1 MRRFRLP
8 LSAYVVI
15 ALIVIGYIS
24 RLLMHPE
31 ELLVPTI
38 IFGVVFLLYKFPP
51 HTLRRK
57 IKKKEAP
64 FRVIQ
69 GNKRNNDEG
78 TPKYH

>member
-8 LSAYVVI
+8 ISAYVVI
-15 ALIVIGYIS
+15 ALAVIGYMS
-24 RLLMHPE
+24 RLIMHPE

-38 IFGVVFLLYKFPP
+38 IFGAVFLLYKFPP
-51 HTLRRK
+51 HSFRRK
-57 IKKKEAP
+57 TKKKQSP

-69 GNKRNNDEG
+69 GNKRNTDEG